1 MMKKELENRVGFIL
15 SWGAF
20 VITIL
25 VTDRINSDPVNISK
39 MLLLSVVAFSLVAV
53 IILLMRELF
62 THSKFILIGSMSF
75 LVVAA
80 ISVLTSLNP
89 IERGLYGA
97 FGRNTGLITYVS
109 LIIIFLTSTL
119 VSSDKSFQKVL
130 NAFLLAGVFNVVLS
144 FLDVAGLDLF
154 KWENPYNAVLGTFG
168 NPNFVS
174 AFMGMFLTFL
184 VVQFLDQSAETKSRL
199 AYAILII
206 SSIAT
211 IYLSKSLQGA
221 LVAAFG
227 SSLAIYF
234 FIRSKERLIKF
245 SYIYLGGLITSAG
258 VGLAGILNKGPL
270 ATYLYG
276 PTVKFR
282 GEYWQAGI
290 NMGMENP
297 ITGVGIDSYGIYYR
311 TFRELSSTVAPG
323 VNVGT
328 DTAHNVYIDVFSGTG
343 FPGLIFYVLING
355 AVLLAAVRHLRK
367 HLSFDGRFLVLFLCW
382 AGYQLQ
388 SIASINQLGLAVWG
402 WLFGGLIV
410 AYTRTY
416 PQGEILDKSLK
427 VKSGNFGKTRK
438 EQPSQLLD
446 ASTSLK
452 IMVGGVVG
460 LLIALP
466 PFVSDVKMRGLQTK
480 KTITAEEI
488 SDFAQSWPIDNLRL
502 NKVIVALANGNNND
516 KARELALFATSK
528 FPNDY
533 ASWWALDQLTRE
545 GAPVKEAI
553 RIKLHEIDPHNP
565 EFFEK

>member
-20 VITIL
+20 VVTIL

-276 PTVKFR
+276 PTVQFR

-427 VKSGNFGKTRK
+427 VKSENFGKTRK